1 MGYGYNVGVDE
12 DGNVTISNTV
22 EACTPHDVKL
32 VTKPGFTFDGGGTER
47 IFANTD
53 PAASASYKVLPVP
66 TAGQA
71 YLDLYYNDDLV
82 KTFTK

>member
-12 DGNVTISNTV
+12 EGNVKISNTV
-22 EACTPHDVKL
+22 LACDPHK
-32 VTKPGFTFDGGGTER
+32 VTLKTKAGFTFVGGGTER